1 MLTIYR
7 RHKSTC
13 KCKDD
18 RISKRC
24 RCALWVKGT
33 LEGQPYQRSLKTRSF
48 ERAEQLKKDI
58 ESGRAKQD
66 ETGVSTE
73 HALDT
78 FLKECESRN
87 LNASTQRKYKGLV
100 GSMRSFAQRRQ
111 AALISDWT
119 VELCREFRASWAL
132 APRTASKQL
141 ERLRAFFTFC
151 ADNDWIPKNPSKK
164 IKPPQIRPNPTLPF
178 TDTELTKLFANLDT
192 RSQVFFRVLRHS
204 GLRIID
210 AAQLRPEKIIGGRL
224 FLHTEKTGV
233 PIFIPLPPELLT
245 DLRELPLVGGSYFAT
260 ESDNPISI
268 AEYFRQKLM
277 KAAIKGG
284 LMTKRKKGEPP
295 RKNPVHPHRF
305 RDTFACDLLMK
316 GVPLEMVSKLL
327 GHSSVKITEEH
338 YAPWIKGRQDQLEE
352 AVMRTWENKPRLLR
366 SNEKGGVTPS
376 LRSA

>member
-33 LEGQPYQRSLKTRSF
+33 LEGEPYQKSLKTRSF

-58 ESGRAKQD
+58 ENGKPKESEK
-66 ETGVSTE
+66 GVSIQ
-73 HALDT
+73 HAVDA
-78 FLKECESRN
+78 FLQECESRN
-87 LNASTQRKYKGLV
+87 LNASTARKYKGL
-100 GSMRSFAQRRQ
+100 SNSIRSFAERRKVT
-111 AALISDWT
+111 LVSELT
-119 VELCREFRASWAL
+119 VELCRDFRASWTL
-132 APRTASKQL
+132 SPRTASKQL
-141 ERLRAFFTFC
+141 ERLRAFLNFC
-151 ADNDWIPKNPSKK
+151 VDNDWLTRNPAKK
-164 IKPPQIRPNPTLPF
+164 IKLPQIRPNPTLPF
-178 TDTELTKLFANLDT
+178 SDTELSKVFENTDE
-192 RSQVFFRVLRHS
+192 RSRVFFRILLHS

-210 AAQLRPEKIIGGRL
+210 AAQLRPEKIIDGRL

-233 PIFIPLPPELLT
+233 PIFLPLPPDLLA
-245 DLRELPLVGGSYFAT
+245 DLQQLPLVGGFYFAT

-268 AEYFRQKLM
+268 AEYYRQKLLQAAV
-277 KAAIKGG
+277 KAG
-284 LMTKRKKGEPP
+284 LMAKRKKGEPR
-295 RKNPVHPHRF
+295 RKNPIHPHRF

-316 GVPLEMVSKLL
+316 GVPLDMVSKLL

-352 AVMRTWENKPRLLR
+352 AVMRTWDTKPRLVR
-366 SNEKGGVTPS
+366 SK
-376 LRSA
+376 